1 MSKLMYKS
9 GQPHLSVRSGVFYFV
24 RRIPTD
30 VRHHY
35 CADRVSLSLRT
46 KSMPIAARS
55 AASINQRLEDYW
67 LGLRLQ
73 QIDIPAINLVRTPET
88 SEVCDCLTLSEARDL
103 YLRLK
108 SAGKDQVFVRSAHR
122 NVEYVIKVLGD
133 HPLSAYSTV
142 DAAKFRDWLIDQG
155 MARDTIKR
163 VFGSI
168 RSIINLAIKEQ
179 GLGCVN
185 AFSGTFMPDGLR
197 VTKRQP
203 IPVSDIHKIQEK
215 CRDQDDELR
224 WIIALLSDT
233 GMRLG
238 EAIGLLKSDIVL
250 EGKIPH
256 INLRP
261 HPWRRLKTPGSERQ
275 IPLVGASLWA
285 VKRALTQQTDSEFG
299 FPKYCSEDGH
309 KTNSASAALNKWLKA
324 NSPEGCVVHSF
335 RHSMRDR
342 LRAIECPAE
351 IIDQIGGWSTAGV
364 GSSYGNGYRL
374 EVLSRWMQRIDR
386 PGHHQ
391 RTPSD

>member
-35 CADRVSLSLRT
+35 RADRVSLSLRT

-73 QIDIPAINLVRTPET
+73 QIPIPAINLVREPKAAE
-88 SEVCDCLTLSEARDL
+88 SPDCLTLSEARDL

-108 SAGKDQVFVRSAHR
+108 SAGKDQTFVRSAHR
-122 NVEYVIKVLGD
+122 NVGYVIQVLGD
-133 HPLSAYSTV
+133 HPPSSYSTV

-163 VFGSI
+163 VFGSV

-179 GLGCVN
+179 GLGFQN
-185 AFSGTFMPDGLR
+185 AFSGTFMPDGLP
-197 VTKRQP
+197 VTKRRP
-203 IPVSDIHKIQEK
+203 IPIADIHKIQQK

-238 EAIGLLKSDIVL
+238 EAIGLLNSDIVL
-250 EGKIPH
+250 DGDNSYIDLK
-256 INLRP
+256 P
-261 HPWRRLKTPGSERQ
+261 HPWRRLKTPGSKRQ
-275 IPLVGASLWA
+275 IPLVGSSLWA
-285 VKRALTQQTDSEFG
+285 AKRALGQHIDTKFA

-309 KTNSASAALNKWLKA
+309 KTNSASAALNKWLRNHA
-324 NSPEGCVVHSF
+324 PEGCVVHSF
-335 RHSMRDR
+335 RHSLRDR
-342 LRAIECPAE
+342 LRAIECPAD
-351 IIDQIGGWSTAGV
+351 IIDQIGGWSSSGV
-364 GSSYGNGYRL
+364 GSSYGNGYTI
-374 EVLSRWMQRIDR
+374 EVLGRWMNVFV
-386 PGHHQ
+386 HHQ
-391 RTPSD
+391 RPSSQ

>member
-1 MSKLMYKS
+1 MNKLLNKNTSSY
-9 GQPHLSVRSGVFYFV
+9 LWFRSGVFYFI
-24 RRIPTD
+24 RRVPGD
-30 VRHHY
+30 VRSHY
-35 CADRVSLSLRT
+35 KADRVCLSLRT

-142 DAAKFRDWLIDQG
+142 DAAKFRDWLIYQG

-163 VFGSI
+163 VFGSV

-179 GLGCVN
+179 GLGCQN
-185 AFSGTFMPDGLR
+185 AFSGTFMPEGLP

-203 IPVSDIHKIQEK
+203 IPVSDIHKIQQK
-215 CRDQDDELR
+215 CFEQDDELR

-238 EAIGLLKSDIVL
+238 EAMGLLKTDIVL
-250 EGKIPH
+250 EARIPH
-256 INLRP
+256 IDLKP

-285 VKRALTQQTDSEFG
+285 AKRVLKQSPDNPFAI
-299 FPKYCSEDGH
+299 PKYCSEDGH

-324 NSPEGCVVHSF
+324 HAPEGCVIHSF
-335 RHSMRDR
+335 RHSLRDR
-342 LRAIECPAE
+342 LRAIECLSD

-364 GSSYGNGYRL
+364 GRSYGNGYTL
-374 EVLSRWMQRIDR
+374 VVLDSWMQRIE
-386 PGHHQ
+386 
-391 RTPSD
+391 

>member
-30 VRHHY
+30 VRQY
-35 CADRVSLSLRT
+35 YRADRVSLSLRT
-46 KSMPIAARS
+46 KSMRIAARS

-73 QIDIPAINLVRTPET
+73 QIAIPAINLVREPKAAE
-88 SEVCDCLTLSEARDL
+88 SPDCLTLSEARDL

-108 SAGKDQVFVRSAHR
+108 SAGKDQTFVRSAHR

-163 VFGSI
+163 VFGSV

-179 GLGCVN
+179 GLGCQN

-203 IPVSDIHKIQEK
+203 IPVSVIHKIQQK
-215 CRDQDDELR
+215 CFEQDDELR

-238 EAIGLLKSDIVL
+238 EAIGLLKTDINLCAEV
-250 EGKIPH
+250 PH
-256 INLRP
+256 ITLKP

-285 VKRALTQQTDSEFG
+285 AKRLLKLSPDTPFAI
-299 FPKYCSEDGH
+299 PKYCSEDGH
-309 KTNSASAALNKWLKA
+309 KTNSASAALNKWLRNHA
-324 NSPEGCVVHSF
+324 PDGCVVHSF

-342 LRAIECPAE
+342 LRAIECPFDV
-351 IIDQIGGWSTAGV
+351 IDQLGGWSTAGV
-364 GSSYGNGYRL
+364 GSDYGNGYSIA
-374 EVLSRWMQRIDR
+374 VLGRWMQLIE
-386 PGHHQ
+386 
-391 RTPSD
+391 

>member
-35 CADRVSLSLRT
+35 RADRVSLSLRT

-73 QIDIPAINLVRTPET
+73 QIAIPAINLVRNPKTTEA
-88 SEVCDCLTLSEARDL
+88 SDCLTLSEARDL

-108 SAGKDQVFVRSAHR
+108 SAGKDRTFVRSAHR
-122 NVEYVIKVLGD
+122 NVGYVIQVLGD

-168 RSIINLAIKEQ
+168 RSIINLSIKEQ
-179 GLGCVN
+179 GLGCLN

-197 VTKRQP
+197 LTKRQP
-203 IPVSDIHKIQEK
+203 IPVSNIHKIQQK
-215 CRDQDDELR
+215 CREQDDELR

-238 EAIGLLKSDIVL
+238 EAIGLLKTDINLCAEV
-250 EGKIPH
+250 PH
-256 INLRP
+256 ITLKP

-285 VKRALTQQTDSEFG
+285 AKRLLKLSPDTPFAI
-299 FPKYCSEDGH
+299 PKYCSEDGH
-309 KTNSASAALNKWLKA
+309 KTNSASAALNKWLRNHA
-324 NSPEGCVVHSF
+324 PDGCVVHSF

-342 LRAIECPAE
+342 LRAIECPFDV
-351 IIDQIGGWSTAGV
+351 IDQLGGWSTAGV
-364 GSSYGNGYRL
+364 GSDYGNGYSIA
-374 EVLSRWMQRIDR
+374 VLGRWMQLIE
-386 PGHHQ
+386 
-391 RTPSD
+391 

>member
-9 GQPHLSVRSGVFYFV
+9 SLTHLSVRSGIFYFV

-35 CADRVSLSLRT
+35 RADRVSLSLRT

-73 QIDIPAINLVRTPET
+73 QIAIPAINLVREPKTAEA
-88 SEVCDCLTLSEARDL
+88 SDCLTLSDARDL
-103 YLRLK
+103 YLHIK
-108 SAGKDQVFVRSAHR
+108 SAGKDQTFVRSAHR

-133 HPLSAYSTV
+133 HPLSSYSTV
-142 DAAKFRDWLIDQG
+142 DAAKFRDWLIDQR
-155 MARDTIKR
+155 MARDTVKR

-179 GLGCVN
+179 GLGYSN
-185 AFSGTFMPDGLR
+185 AFSGTFMPEGLP
-197 VTKRQP
+197 VTKRRP
-203 IPVSDIHKIQEK
+203 IPIDDIRKIQLK
-215 CRDQDDELR
+215 CRDEDDELR

-250 EGKIPH
+250 EVKIPH
-256 INLRP
+256 ITLKP

-285 VKRALTQQTDSEFG
+285 AKRALNQHIDTERRVFRLTGRGCLILCS
-299 FPKYCSEDGH
+299 KY
-309 KTNSASAALNKWLKA
+309 KK
-324 NSPEGCVVHSF
+324 
-335 RHSMRDR
+335 
-342 LRAIECPAE
+342 
-351 IIDQIGGWSTAGV
+351 
-364 GSSYGNGYRL
+364 
-374 EVLSRWMQRIDR
+374 
-386 PGHHQ
+386 
-391 RTPSD
+391 

>member
-1 MSKLMYKS
+1 MYKS
-9 GQPHLSVRSGVFYFV
+9 SLTHLSVRSGVFYFV

-35 CADRVSLSLRT
+35 RADRVSLSLRT

-73 QIDIPAINLVRTPET
+73 QIAIPAINLVRTLEALDAP
-88 SEVCDCLTLSEARDL
+88 DCLTLSEARDL

-108 SAGKDQVFVRSAHR
+108 SAGKDRTFVRSAHR
-122 NVEYVIKVLGD
+122 NVDYVIRVLGD

-179 GLGCVN
+179 GLGCSN
-185 AFSGTFMPDGLR
+185 AFAGTFMPEGLP
-197 VTKRQP
+197 VTKRRP
-203 IPVSDIHKIQEK
+203 IPVSDIHKIQQE
-215 CRDQDDELR
+215 CFEQDDQLR

-238 EAIGLLKSDIVL
+238 EAIGLLRSDINLCAEV
-250 EGKIPH
+250 PH
-256 INLRP
+256 ITLKP

-285 VKRALTQQTDSEFG
+285 AKRVLKQSPDTPFA
-299 FPKYCSEDGH
+299 FPKYCSDEGH
-309 KTNSASAALNKWLKA
+309 KTNSASAALNKWLRNHA
-324 NSPEGCVVHSF
+324 PEGCVVHSF
-335 RHSMRDR
+335 RHSMRDQ
-342 LRAIECPAE
+342 LRAVECPAE
-351 IIDQIGGWSTAGV
+351 IIDQVGGWVTAGV
-364 GSSYGNGYRL
+364 GRGYGNGYSI
-374 EVLSRWMQRIDR
+374 EVLGRWMKRLGQFVPR
-386 PGHHQ
+386 Q
-391 RTPSD
+391 NTLE